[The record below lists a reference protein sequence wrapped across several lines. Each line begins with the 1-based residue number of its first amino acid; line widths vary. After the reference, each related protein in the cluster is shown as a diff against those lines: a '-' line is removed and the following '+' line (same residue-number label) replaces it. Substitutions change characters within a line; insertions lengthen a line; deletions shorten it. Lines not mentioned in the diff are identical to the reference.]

1 MWNQPMKSNVT
12 TPDVSNVI
20 KEGSDEEVDNFH
32 NYNETFKNID
42 ALARKVLEL
51 NLYQYSNTSN

>member
-12 TPDVSNVI
+12 TPNVSNVI